1 MGFYFNSI
9 IIYRKINIIELEII
23 EFLLIANIF
32 LNVLTIVSNKRSI
45 ASFINTN
52 DKYFLLKNYRITGV
66 VFVKLNIQ
74 TITDV

>member
-45 ASFINTN
+45 ASFINAN
-52 DKYFLLKNYRITGV
+52 DKYFY
-66 VFVKLNIQ
+66 
-74 TITDV
+74 